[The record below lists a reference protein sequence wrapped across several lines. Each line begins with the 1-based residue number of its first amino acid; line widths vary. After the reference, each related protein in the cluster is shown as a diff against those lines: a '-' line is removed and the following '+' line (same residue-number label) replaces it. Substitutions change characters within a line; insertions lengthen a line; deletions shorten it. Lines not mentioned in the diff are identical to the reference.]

1 MYILRVTMENIM
13 QENSLDGISFEN
25 ALAELEALVVKME
38 TGKLSLD
45 ELMSGFERG
54 QKLAGLC
61 RNKLDNL
68 ERKISL
74 LTRDDGKNGEWRS
87 FEESSAPA
95 VPENARNVSVTQEDI
110 PF

>member
-1 MYILRVTMENIM
+1 M

-45 ELMSGFERG
+45 ELMNGFERG

-61 RNKLDNL
+61 RSKLDNL

-74 LTRDDGKNGEWRS
+74 LTRDDG
-87 FEESSAPA
+87 SSGVWQNFDNTPSPA
-95 VPENARNVSVTQEDI
+95 VPDNARNVSVTQEDI